1 MELPSNK
8 KIRNNIKYV
17 IFLSITILFR
27 EIISEMM
34 RLCYGDEM
42 PPIFTTLLMFGG
54 EFFFGLIYFII
65 KCKTT
70 FKKEEPKFKG
80 IPLIIG
86 VEKKKIVLLKL
97 IF

>member
-1 MELPSNK
+1 METKCRQYLQLYSCLGAN
-8 KIRNNIKYV
+8 
-17 IFLSITILFR
+17 
-27 EIISEMM
+27 
-34 RLCYGDEM
+34 
-42 PPIFTTLLMFGG
+42 
-54 EFFFGLIYFII
+54 FFFGLIYFII